1 MRTAASTAAAI
12 VAAFLIVWAA
22 LAVCASLVTGE
33 VVVWPWMWLR

>member
-1 MRTAASTAAAI
+1 MRVTVSTAAAI
-12 VAAFLIVWAA
+12 VAAFMIVWAS